1 MMTDKAKEARAAYHR
16 AWRKKNPDK
25 ARAIKERYWEKK
37 AAELTQ
43 HEAERHTNRRHNKK
57 ETTNNDNH

>member
-43 HEAERHTNRRHNKK
+43 HEAETHEPQAQQKGDD
-57 ETTNNDNH
+57 E